1 MKRYVIF
8 IITLT
13 FSLSVFSQ
21 EYNVSEKKYYNIL
34 NSSRTSE
41 SSLKYYNISN
51 TPIISESQIKNYNL
65 SIDIPIY
72 GESTLVNYYIDDNS
86 SLSSISS
93 SNYFNLGYSQKNN
106 VPKSTNDE
114 LNNENIPIT
123 NTKNKNTYALIIGNE
138 DYKSYQTDL
147 NFEQNVDF
155 AINDSKLFREIC
167 IKTLGIPNDNII
179 YLENAGYVKM
189 KQALSQLELI
199 SKHARKKTTLIF
211 YYAGHGL
218 PDNKTKIP
226 HIIPVDVSGSS
237 LDYAI
242 SLPELYESLTKY
254 PVDKVIAILD
264 ACFTGGARNDGLVAS
279 RGVKIVPK
287 EKRLNGNIVSLSAS
301 SSDQP
306 AKPYKE
312 KKHGL
317 FTYYLTKKIIESKG
331 DLTLGELDKYLSK
344 TIPLKSIMIN
354 KIEQV
359 PKTNISKQI
368 ENEWKGWKLK

>member
-1 MKRYVIF
+1 
-8 IITLT
+8 
-13 FSLSVFSQ
+13 
-21 EYNVSEKKYYNIL
+21 
-34 NSSRTSE
+34 
-41 SSLKYYNISN
+41 
-51 TPIISESQIKNYNL
+51 
-65 SIDIPIY
+65 
-72 GESTLVNYYIDDNS
+72 
-86 SLSSISS
+86 
-93 SNYFNLGYSQKNN
+93 